1 MSTDEKIIKNKVGL
15 LKLAEM
21 LGSVSE
27 ACKVMGYSRDSFYRF
42 KELYEKGGELALRE
56 ISRRKPCPKNRV
68 EEHIENAV
76 LEIALEKPAFGQVR
90 VANELTQRGLFV
102 SPTGVRSVWL
112 RHDLETFRK
121 RLKALEAK
129 AAQEHL
135 VLTEEQLRA
144 LERAREEKE
153 AHGEIETAHP
163 GYLGTQDTYYVGT
176 IKSVGRIYQ
185 QTFLDT
191 YTKVA
196 FAKLYDRKNALVAA
210 DLLNDRVLPFFEEH
224 ETPLL
229 RVLTDRGTEF
239 CGQREHHEYELYL
252 AVENIDHSRTKA
264 RHPQTNGICERFHRT
279 IQEEFYATAFR
290 KKLYHNLEELQVDLD
305 AWLDEYNRTR
315 PHTGKY
321 CYGKTPMQT
330 FLDSVSLARE
340 KMLDAT
346 FSSAPEPERSP
357 AQRSAGGGAAAGAE
371 KIGRASCRERV

>member
-1 MSTDEKIIKNKVGL
+1 M
-15 LKLAEM
+15 
-21 LGSVSE
+21 
-27 ACKVMGYSRDSFYRF
+27 
-42 KELYEKGGELALRE
+42 RE
-56 ISRRKPCPKNRV
+56 ISRRKPCPRNRV
-68 EEHIENAV
+68 EEHVEKAV
-76 LEIALEKPAFGQVR
+76 LEIALDKPAFGQVR
-90 VANELTQRGLFV
+90 VANELTRGGLFV

-135 VLTEEQLRA
+135 VLTEDQLRA

-163 GYLGTQDTYYVGT
+163 GYLGAQDTYYVGT
-176 IKSVGRIYQ
+176 IKGVGRIYQ

-196 FAKLYDRKNALVAA
+196 FAKLYDRKTARVAA
-210 DLLNDRVLPFFEEH
+210 YLLNDRVLPFFEEH
-224 ETPLL
+224 EIPLL
-229 RVLTDRGTEF
+229 RVLTDRGTEY

-279 IQEEFYATAFR
+279 IQDEFYATAFR
-290 KKLYHNLEELQVDLD
+290 KKLYTNLEELQADLED
-305 AWLDEYNRTR
+305 WLAEYNRTR
-315 PHTGKY
+315 SHSGKY

-340 KMLDAT
+340 KMLDS
-346 FSSAPEPERSP
+346 FSTPAPEPSEALRSGASEGP
-357 AQRSAGGGAAAGAE
+357 AAETAA
-371 KIGRASCRERV
+371 